1 LKGIG
6 ANVILADGGNAMPND
21 RQTSVRLSEKLLR
34 KARKTLKA
42 STNEDAVT
50 KALHEILINREI
62 QASLKDLIRKGR
74 GRFVDVYD

>member
-1 LKGIG
+1 MATEKRTT
-6 ANVILADGGNAMPND
+6 V
-21 RQTSVRLSEKLLR
+21 VLSEKLLR

-42 STNEDAVT
+42 SSNTEAVT
-50 KALHEILINREI
+50 KALQETLANREI